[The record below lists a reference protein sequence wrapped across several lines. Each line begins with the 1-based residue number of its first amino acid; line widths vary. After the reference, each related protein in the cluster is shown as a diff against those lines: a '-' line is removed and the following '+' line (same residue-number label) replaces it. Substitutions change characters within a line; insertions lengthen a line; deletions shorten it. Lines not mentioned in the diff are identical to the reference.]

1 MKDVGLLE
9 DHMAYD
15 EGLTQRIREVLD
27 ARQLP
32 WLVEKKMFGGIAFM
46 LQGNLA
52 CGVLKDELIVRVGP
66 KRYKEVI
73 NRPHTRPFDI
83 TGRPMQGWVMVAS
96 DGYESDDALEGWMQQ
111 GVEFALSLPAK

>member
-1 MKDVGLLE
+1 
-9 DHMAYD
+9 MAYD
-15 EGLTQRIREVLD
+15 EGLTRRIREVLD
-27 ARQLP
+27 VLQP
-32 WLVEKKMFGGIAFM
+32 PELVEKKMFGGIAFM

-66 KRYKEVI
+66 ERYKEVI
-73 NRPHTRPFDI
+73 NRPYTKPFDI